1 VDAFIDGKVER
12 ERGQHVLTL
21 TITNGAD
28 GDTLEVTSLSA
39 RNVGALSRLARKNG
53 WELIEPSLLRARR
66 AEEVAAAEPE
76 PVDDEPAPT
85 EPEEDPA
92 EEPEESDD
100 DEAGDEAEPDDE
112 DRPSPLL
119 LELGIAG
126 FSRVLEYRE
135 NIDRLPRY
143 EIALPPAVRGTIVW
157 YPGAHFSSGVAAHF
171 GLRLHGQYAFG
182 LSSAVED
189 ADGPDFSTSSHLFE
203 VGLRAR
209 IPLDVFE
216 IGASASYGMHGYSL
230 DAAEEAGVEV
240 DPGVPSVG
248 YSYVHLGAEL
258 RMQLGAIGLGIGG
271 AVLPV
276 LGVGDL
282 EDWFPRASG
291 LGIEGSFDVGYAL
304 SDALDL
310 FAALAARRYAV
321 TFDPRVE
328 DVGSGRAL
336 AGGAVDRYLH
346 VLLGARFVLGRKP

>member
-1 VDAFIDGKVER
+1 VAPIASADEPRVGVLPFTGPGSAKARGGVVAALRQNGATVVDAGELRSTAQRLGADLSEPGQRSDISRMARVDAFIDGKVER

-182 LSSAVED
+182 LSSAVDDQHVVPGRWAARAAGGER
-189 ADGPDFSTSSHLFE
+189 ADG
-203 VGLRAR
+203 
-209 IPLDVFE
+209 
-216 IGASASYGMHGYSL
+216 
-230 DAAEEAGVEV
+230 
-240 DPGVPSVG
+240 
-248 YSYVHLGAEL
+248 
-258 RMQLGAIGLGIGG
+258 
-271 AVLPV
+271 
-276 LGVGDL
+276 
-282 EDWFPRASG
+282 RASG
-291 LGIEGSFDVGYAL
+291 DPAGPRPDGERRRS
-304 SDALDL
+304 
-310 FAALAARRYAV
+310 ARDHGTERFRQV
-321 TFDPRVE
+321 DPRQHPHGFSRVR
-328 DVGSGRAL
+328 GHR
-336 AGGAVDRYLH
+336 R
-346 VLLGARFVLGRKP
+346 LGRVPR